1 MLWIAIPVALAQN
14 GPTLQPS
21 LALTQP
27 DSADA
32 ALPSE
37 QLDGEGLTAVDADGS
52 DVDAEYDDFVVPG
65 TRGVVIDMP
74 EVTDIEWQWPL
85 YGRVSSHYGWRVD
98 PRRGGRTMHHGIDI
112 AAAPGRRVKAAGVGV
127 VSYAGRGGG
136 YGNLVEVR
144 HPDGHITRYAH
155 MTQLLVK
162 AGQQVQAGD
171 PVGTV
176 GNTGRSTGPHLHFEF
191 RVNRKTED
199 PAVIAIMFGDPV
211 DARAQQKTAVLRAPA
226 TPGSPLEEAL
236 REGLNVVRQLLTLAI
251 APFV

>member
-1 MLWIAIPVALAQN
+1 MWWIAVPVALAQSPN
-14 GPTLQPS
+14 TVPS
-21 LALTQP
+21 LDLSEP
-27 DSADA
+27 DPADEASPSAD
-32 ALPSE
+32 LE
-37 QLDGEGLTAVDADGS
+37 GEGLAAAETGNEEFF
-52 DVDAEYDDFVVPG
+52 DAEYDEFVVPG
-65 TRGVVIDMP
+65 TAGVKIEMP

-127 VSYAGRGGG
+127 VSYASRGGG
-136 YGNLVEVR
+136 YGNLVEVL

-162 AGQQVQAGD
+162 QGQKVEAGD

-191 RVNRKTED
+191 RKGRKTED
-199 PAVIAIMFGDPV
+199 PAVIGIVFGEPV
-211 DARAQQKTAVLRAPA
+211 DALAQQKVPVLRAPA

-236 REGLNVVRQLLTLAI
+236 RDGLGLVRQLLTLAL